1 MPELTDTP
9 ENNSYT
15 LTATVKKVEQST
27 EGYGDSLHVVGIRVE
42 AGYVIDIEGEAVS
55 RTLSFVLPLQLR
67 RFALPGDK
75 IIMQVAATGE
85 VAPEK
90 ES

>member
-9 ENNSYT
+9 NENSYT
-15 LTATVKKVEQST
+15 LTATVKSVAQST
-27 EGYGDSLHVVGIRVE
+27 EGYGDNLHVVGVKVE
-42 AGYVIDIEGEAVS
+42 AGYVIEIEGEAVS
-55 RTLSFVLPLQLR
+55 RTLNFVLPLALR

-75 IIMQVAATGE
+75 IVMQVVATDE